1 MLQDLLAAAQPTS
14 VQLVVSATS
23 SVAHVQATIEKFS
36 TLNPTGMIIT
46 KLDEAV
52 GFGAWLSVLQTGDLP
67 VSYVT
72 HGQHVPRDISAAN
85 RRRLASFL
93 LGHANQAAS

>member
-1 MLQDLLAAAQPTS
+1 MPTS

-23 SVAHVQATIEKFS
+23 SLGHVQAALEQFS
-36 TLNPTGMIIT
+36 PLQPTGLVIT
-46 KLDEAV
+46 KLDEAN
-52 GFGAWLSVLQTGDLP
+52 GFGAWLSILQQCDLA

-93 LGHANQAAS
+93 LGHVNQSVA